1 MFSTTNNDHQN
12 QNLQDLDLVPP
23 STIDVI
29 FAAVMRGDEKVK
41 ESFLFRRAHSNA
53 EFYASCEFA
62 ENIGLNVCV

>member
-1 MFSTTNNDHQN
+1 MFSNTNHENQN
-12 QNLQDLDLVPP
+12 QDLQDLDLVPS

-29 FAAVMRGDEKVK
+29 FAAVMRGDEKVN

-53 EFYASCEFA
+53 EFYASCELA